1 MHLLHVIII
10 LSFEY
15 TPGPPNTGTFT
26 FPLLHVV
33 IGSVVSLVVVVVTIS
48 AGIMQWSVHIV
59 MVFQLIAGVYT

>member
-1 MHLLHVIII
+1 MHLLHVLIM

-15 TPGPPNTGTFT
+15 TPGPPKTETFT

-48 AGIMQWSVHIV
+48 AGII
-59 MVFQLIAGVYT
+59 